1 MSTKTSAKV
10 PVTARVT
17 HRFSAAPER
26 VFDAWLDP
34 ERAARFL
41 FATPTGEM
49 VRVEID
55 ARVGGT
61 FRIVERRGS
70 EEAGHYGE
78 FLEIDRP
85 RRLVFT
91 FATAP
96 DARNADAVVVE
107 IVPAGT
113 GCELTLT
120 HQLKPEWAAYA
131 GRTEE
136 GWSGILDGL
145 AVTLG
150 ERQGHSVGDAS

>member
-1 MSTKTSAKV
+1 MSTKTSAQV
-10 PVTARVT
+10 PVSVHVT
-17 HRFSAAPER
+17 RRFNASPER

-34 ERAARFL
+34 ARAAQFL

-91 FATAP
+91 FATEQ
-96 DARNADAVVVE
+96 DSRNADVVVVE
-107 IVPAGT
+107 IVPTGT
-113 GCELTLT
+113 GCELSLT
-120 HQLKPEWAAYA
+120 HHMKPEWAAYA
-131 GRTEE
+131 SRTED
-136 GWSGILDGL
+136 GWTGILAVL
-145 AVTLG
+145 AATLG
-150 ERQGHSVGDAS
+150 EHWDRSVSDAV